1 MSTISRR
8 QLLVRSV
15 ATAVALS
22 LPLRR
27 AAATDWF
34 RYREAIV
41 IDGLGGPGCLNTE
54 PGGRLLEQELKDTHE
69 SGVTCAHITVG
80 PVGTKAPDTA
90 FMDTVRGIAYWERE
104 IDDHPEVLSRVRIA
118 GDIGKAKK
126 AKRTGLVYGV
136 QDGVAFESELSRL
149 DDLHALGLR
158 VVQPTYNRRN
168 LLGDGCLEPA
178 NAVVE
183 YGDRHDPVVLLRL
196 GLRAGVEAIERM
208 NALGILVDLSHC
220 GRQTAAD
227 AIRVSRK
234 PVAFTHTGCQALAD
248 HPRNRTDEELRAVA
262 DKGGVSGIYFMP
274 YLSEG
279 RQPTAADIVRHLEHM
294 VQVAG
299 EDHVSIGTDGCISP
313 TTVDEK
319 YKEAFAKDTRERRES
334 GIGAPWETEQG
345 YLFAADLN
353 TPRRPPP
360 QRRAHRKDSRRES
373 AAGVRRNLEERRAEE
388 SG

>member
-1 MSTISRR
+1 MSTLSRR
-8 QLLVRSV
+8 ELLMRSV

-22 LPLRR
+22 LPSRR
-27 AAATDWF
+27 AAAADWF

-41 IDGLGGPGCLNTE
+41 IDGLGGPGGLNHD
-54 PGGRLLEQELKDTHE
+54 PAARLLEQEVKDTRE
-69 SGVTCAHITVG
+69 SGITCAHITVG
-80 PVGTKAPDTA
+80 PVGTRAPDTA
-90 FMDTVRGIAYWERE
+90 FMETVRGIAFWERE
-104 IDDHPEVLSRVRIA
+104 IDDHPDVLSRVRTA
-118 GDIGKAKK
+118 GDISKAKK

-136 QDGVAFESELSRL
+136 QDGVAFETDLDRL

-178 NAVVE
+178 NA
-183 YGDRHDPVVLLRL
+183 
-196 GLRAGVEAIERM
+196 GLSRSGIEAVERM

-227 AIRVSRK
+227 AIRVSKK
-234 PVAFTHTGCQALAD
+234 PVAFTHTGSQALAD
-248 HPRNRTDEELRAVA
+248 HPRNRTDAELRAVA

-299 EDHVSIGTDGCISP
+299 EDHVSIGTDGSISP

-319 YKEAFAKDTRERRES
+319 YKEAFAKNTRERREA
-334 GIGAPWETEQG
+334 GIAAPWETEAG

-353 TPRRPPP
+353 TPRRFATLAMMLAD
-360 QRRAHRKDSRRES
+360 RRHS
-373 AAGVRRNLEERRAEE
+373 ATRIAKILGGNLLRVFGEVWKT
-388 SG
+388 